1 MSRYLV
7 FGFMLI
13 LILVSGCQPAVNA
26 NVVDEGVLALRLVTT
41 SEGYYQI
48 SSQEMWSAGLSVAS
62 ADEIQLIF
70 EGETYPFRGIE
81 SSGESEFNILFYA
94 PPAGRYLTEQVF
106 ILQKMTT
113 GAVSTK
119 LSELEIRPEVQ
130 SGSNQNVTFRKL
142 LEPQQIY
149 LSPAGMDD
157 PWLWQNMDPRDGIQ
171 LSIVLD
177 GEDLTGHLLELEF
190 WSPTNAPTNPDHAV
204 QAWLNGFDLGVYEW
218 EGAGWKSIEIPL
230 KALSLENENVLQLEM
245 VALNDVIVQKTY
257 LDRVM
262 IEGQMFFTPGD
273 QPVTFYGDESEV
285 QIEKPSSEGCLTE
298 LDSTNGSLRTA
309 EINQETGFAFE
320 TVNGARYDWLPDN
333 GYRKVERVEAINWSS
348 DLTAAETS
356 VDWLVIAPSQ
366 YQAVL
371 QPLITQRNSQG
382 LQTLVVDA
390 QQIYDQFNG
399 GSPTPQAL
407 SRFFKTVKTNW
418 QKFPEYVLLI
428 GDFTTNHQ
436 TYEQAISNM
445 PSYFVESAFAGETAS
460 DLPLMDLDGD
470 NLPDFVIGRIPV
482 DNIRQLKNWV
492 DKLVKYE
499 SSETRSGIDQIIA
512 IADNQD
518 GSFGEAA
525 TDFLANFS
533 NGSET
538 YLLQPEGDQETAAET
553 IRSFFDESTDLL
565 AYFGHGSIDIW
576 GKEYLFSVE
585 NVTQLGQNEMVPIII
600 NLSCLTGYYIHPQNS
615 SMAEA
620 LLFQEGGGSVAVIAP
635 TSLTFQTYQTGL
647 STVLSNELQSD
658 KNQKLGDIIKPAW
671 RSMDP
676 ENSSSLEVMQTFL
689 LFGDPAMT
697 IHP

>member
-7 FGFMLI
+7 LGFMLI
-13 LILVSGCQPAVNA
+13 LILASGCQPAVNA
-26 NVVDEGVLALRLVTT
+26 NVTDGGIQGLRLVTT
-41 SEGYYQI
+41 AEGYYQI
-48 SSQEMWSAGLSVAS
+48 SSQDMRTAGLKAVTS
-62 ADEIQLIF
+62 DEIQLIF
-70 EGETYPFRGIE
+70 EGEMYPFQALE

-106 ILQKMTT
+106 ILQKMTAGT
-113 GAVSTK
+113 ERTK
-119 LSELEIRPEVQ
+119 PSELEVGPETQ
-130 SGSNQNVTFRKL
+130 SGSNQNVTFRKV

-171 LSIVLD
+171 LTVVLD
-177 GEDLTGHLLELEF
+177 GDDLTGQLLELEF
-190 WSPTNAPTNPDHAV
+190 WSPTNAPSSPDHAV

-218 EGAGWKSIEIPL
+218 EGAGWKTIEIPL
-230 KALSLENENVLQLEM
+230 KALSLENDNVLQLEM
-245 VALNDVIVQKTY
+245 VALDDVIVQKTY

-285 QIEKPSSEGCLTE
+285 QIEKPSSDGCLTE
-298 LDSTNGSLRTA
+298 LDSTNGTLRTS
-309 EINQETGFAFE
+309 EIFQETGFTLE
-320 TVNGARYDWLPDN
+320 TDNGARYDWLPDN
-333 GYRKVERVEAINWSS
+333 GYRKVERIEEVNWSS
-348 DLTAAETS
+348 DLTTAETS

-371 QPLITQRNSQG
+371 QPLITLRNSQG

-399 GSPTPQAL
+399 GSPTPQAFNQ
-407 SRFFKTVKTNW
+407 FFNTIKAQW
-418 QKFPEYVLLI
+418 QKFPAYVLLI

-436 TYEQAISNM
+436 TYEQAIANM

-482 DNIRQLKNWV
+482 DNTQQLKNWV
-492 DKLVKYE
+492 DKLVMYE

-512 IADNQD
+512 VADNQD

-538 YLLQPEGDQETAAET
+538 YLLQPEEDQESAAET
-553 IRSFFDESTDLL
+553 IRSFFDGSTDLI

-585 NVTQLGQNEMVPIII
+585 NVTQLGKNEMVPIII

-620 LLFQEGGGSVAVIAP
+620 LLSQEGGGSVAVIAP
-635 TSLTFQTYQTGL
+635 TSLTFQTYQTDL

-658 KNQKLGDIIKPAW
+658 KEQKLGDIIKPAW